1 MQRMTR
7 AAAGWITLGLA
18 AMAPAQVWAQGPP
31 ATPVY
36 ADAARS
42 ERVLQRRMVTG
53 ELRAVKRSEVAVEEA
68 GIVAEL
74 NVREGERV
82 VKGDLILRIDSTRLE
97 LALDE
102 VTSELAEAR
111 ARLEEAKVEAAYWA
125 RESEVLIEANRRGAS
140 TDKEQREARYEAN
153 LSAAR
158 RDSADR
164 AIERIEDR
172 EALLKLRL
180 RDAEVRAPFD
190 GVIVSRATEVGAW
203 VEEGM
208 SVVVL
213 LGTTQHEAWLDV
225 PQGLLPAVSVLTRSS
240 PVQTEDVEST
250 IPVRV
255 DATGGT
261 YSAGSLRIVPQA
273 SRATRQFV
281 LVGVVDAPQ
290 SSLIA
295 GGSVTA
301 FVPTG
306 MVGESLTLSKDAVL
320 RGASGPYA
328 MVVREG
334 PGGSFIA
341 MPSSVTVLFE
351 TEDRVAVA
359 PGAIA
364 AGDLIVTEGAERLF
378 PGAAIEVLQKPE
390 AGSAPRSATGQR
402 EDD

>member
-7 AAAGWITLGLA
+7 TAAGWITLGLA
-18 AMAPAQVWAQGPP
+18 ALAPAQAWAQGPP

-68 GIVAEL
+68 GVVVEL

-82 VKGDLILRIDSTRLE
+82 AEGDVILRIDATRLQ
-97 LALDE
+97 LSLDE
-102 VTSELAEAR
+102 VTSELAEAK

-140 TDKEQREARYEAN
+140 TDKELREARYEAN

-164 AIERIEDR
+164 AIERIDAR
-172 EALLKLRL
+172 EALLKVRL
-180 RDAEVRAPFD
+180 SDAQLRAPFD
-190 GVIVSRATEVGAW
+190 GVIVSRSTEVGAW
-203 VEEGM
+203 VEEGTA
-208 SVVVL
+208 VVVL
-213 LGTTQHEAWLDV
+213 LGTAQHEAWLDV
-225 PQGLLPAVSVLTRSS
+225 PQGLLHAVTVLTRSV

-250 IPVRV
+250 IAVRV

-261 YSAGSLRIVPQA
+261 YSASQLRIVPQA
-273 SRATRQFV
+273 SRTTRQFT
-281 LVGVVDAPQ
+281 LVGVVDAPPA
-290 SSLIA
+290 SLIA

-306 MVGESLTLSKDAVL
+306 VMGDSLTLSKDAVL

-334 PGGSFIA
+334 PPGSFSA
-341 MPSSVTVLFE
+341 APSNVTVLFE
-351 TEDRVAVA
+351 TEDRVAIA
-359 PGAIA
+359 PGAIS
-364 AGDLIVTEGAERLF
+364 AGDLVVTEGAERLF
-378 PGAAIEVLQKPE
+378 PGAAVDVLQKPE
-390 AGSAPRSATGQR
+390 SGTARSAAGQR